1 MRTIATQT
9 RLCIAQSGPHYVSDK
24 ASFPRER
31 HSTGLRQRRM
41 GGAFMKTT
49 LRILAIFTL
58 FAAPLAQAQTQGEM
72 NNEAAAD
79 FKGADQ
85 QLNSVYQEIL
95 SDYADDEVF
104 IASLKEAQRC
114 WIAFRDAQLKMKFP
128 DREPGYYGSILPLC
142 EMMYLTE
149 LTQDRI
155 KALQVWIDGVQEGD
169 MCSGTVRVK
178 Q

>member
-1 MRTIATQT
+1 MTRSFLPIIA
-9 RLCIAQSGPHYVSDK
+9 LIVFGAPWNE
-24 ASFPRER
+24 AS
-31 HSTGLRQRRM
+31 
-41 GGAFMKTT
+41 
-49 LRILAIFTL
+49 
-58 FAAPLAQAQTQGEM
+58 AQTQGEM
-72 NNEAAAD
+72 NQDAAGEFKAAD
-79 FKGADQ
+79 KELNAIYQ
-85 QLNSVYQEIL
+85 QIL
-95 SDYADDEVF
+95 EEYADDDVF
-104 IASLKEAQRC
+104 LANLKEAQRC